1 MAIVKKKYEQKLHD
15 LVPILNKKKVALYR
29 DVRLQMCV
37 CALTLLIRVR
47 IIFFFLEH
55 VAYIRLLATKL
66 K

>member
-37 CALTLLIRVR
+37 CALTFADPW
-47 IIFFFLEH
+47 IIFF
-55 VAYIRLLATKL
+55 
-66 K
+66 

>member
-37 CALTLLIRVR
+37 CALTLLIRR

-55 VAYIRLLATKL
+55 VADIRLLATKL